1 MTDRHVRPLEWLRKH
16 EWTIVGCL
24 ASVAFVLG
32 FAGLWLHQTANQEPW
47 SWPDAIYFVIR
58 LFTFEVDLSNTKA
71 DPYDFDPGNWPL
83 QIARFLAP
91 ATLAFAVV
99 KGVMLALAS
108 NFNLWRIARW
118 KGHAV
123 VCGAGERGRRLAL
136 ALRQERWNVA
146 VIERD
151 ADCDTLADI
160 RAAGCRVVIGSVTDP
175 ARQAEAKL
183 DTAGLVAAV
192 TPCVESNLRVVL
204 AASRRANGRPVRAF
218 AYAPRS
224 FAAIFERQAPFARIE
239 NGRECGFFDQHASAA
254 RLLVQRYAPD
264 LVPTLLRERRP
275 PRILVAGDGD
285 VIPELLGV
293 LVTQCQFAG
302 AGVPRIDVFIA
313 DEDAVARGFP
323 VHHPELSL
331 VADLHIT
338 EMSLSQ
344 LLRMELPPVV
354 DTAGPSDLVFAA
366 CREDVDTLALA
377 RNLVQQE
384 GRIAGPVVAGLR
396 PSTPLY
402 RLITETVSQPVPGV
416 ILHDLVELGC
426 SADIILRRT
435 LDENAR
441 RIHESY
447 VAEELK
453 KGRQLRETPT
463 LVPWEELSDGMRQ
476 SNRSQADH
484 VPIKRRTLGI
494 SGAPAT
500 IEALAEAE
508 HRRWMAD
515 RVVAG
520 WRYAAK
526 REDGK
531 RLHPSIRPYADLS
544 TEEKD
549 KDRNTVTA
557 VAATA

>member
-1 MTDRHVRPLEWLRKH
+1 MTDRHRAPLEWLRKH

-32 FAGLWLHQTANQEPW
+32 FFGLWQHQIENQEPW

-58 LFTFEVDLSNTKA
+58 LFTFEVDLQGNG
-71 DPYDFDPGNWPL
+71 PGIYCVGASNWPL

-108 NFNLWRIARW
+108 NYNLWQIARW

-136 ALRQERWNVA
+136 ALRQEQWNVA

-151 ADCDTLADI
+151 SDCDTLADI

-204 AASRRANGRPVRAF
+204 AASQRANGTPVRAL

-239 NGRECGFFDQHASAA
+239 NGRECGFFDHDASAA

-275 PRILVAGDGD
+275 PRLLVAGDGD

-293 LVTQCQFAG
+293 LVTQCQFAD

-313 DEDAVARGFP
+313 DEDAVAREFP
-323 VHHPELSL
+323 IRHPELRL
-331 VADLHIT
+331 VADLHST
-338 EMSLSQ
+338 EMSLSH
-344 LLRMELPPVV
+344 LLRMELPPVG
-354 DTAGPSDLVFAA
+354 DTAGPFDLVFAA

-384 GRIAGPVVAGLR
+384 GCIVGRVVAGLR

-426 SADIILRRT
+426 SADILLRRT

-447 VAEELK
+447 VAEEVR
-453 KGRQLRETPT
+453 KGRKLGETPT

-484 VPIKRRTLGI
+484 VPIKQRTLEI
-494 SGAPAT
+494 SASPAT
-500 IEALAEAE
+500 IESLAEAE

-544 TEEKD
+544 EGEKD
-549 KDRNTVTA
+549 KDRNTVLA

>member
-1 MTDRHVRPLEWLRKH
+1 
-16 EWTIVGCL
+16 
-24 ASVAFVLG
+24 
-32 FAGLWLHQTANQEPW
+32 
-47 SWPDAIYFVIR
+47 
-58 LFTFEVDLSNTKA
+58 
-71 DPYDFDPGNWPL
+71 
-83 QIARFLAP
+83 
-91 ATLAFAVV
+91 
-99 KGVMLALAS
+99 
-108 NFNLWRIARW
+108 
-118 KGHAV
+118 
-123 VCGAGERGRRLAL
+123 
-136 ALRQERWNVA
+136 
-146 VIERD
+146 
-151 ADCDTLADI
+151 
-160 RAAGCRVVIGSVTDP
+160 
-175 ARQAEAKL
+175 
-183 DTAGLVAAV
+183 
-192 TPCVESNLRVVL
+192 
-204 AASRRANGRPVRAF
+204 
-218 AYAPRS
+218 
-224 FAAIFERQAPFARIE
+224 
-239 NGRECGFFDQHASAA
+239 
-254 RLLVQRYAPD
+254 
-264 LVPTLLRERRP
+264 
-275 PRILVAGDGD
+275 
-285 VIPELLGV
+285 
-293 LVTQCQFAG
+293 
-302 AGVPRIDVFIA
+302 
-313 DEDAVARGFP
+313 
-323 VHHPELSL
+323 
-331 VADLHIT
+331 
-338 EMSLSQ
+338 
-344 LLRMELPPVV
+344 
-354 DTAGPSDLVFAA
+354 
-366 CREDVDTLALA
+366 
-377 RNLVQQE
+377 
-384 GRIAGPVVAGLR
+384 
-396 PSTPLY
+396 
-402 RLITETVSQPVPGV
+402 V

>member
-1 MTDRHVRPLEWLRKH
+1 VTDRHARPLEWLRKH

-32 FAGLWLHQTANQEPW
+32 FVGLWRHQIEYQEPW
-47 SWPDAIYFVIR
+47 SWPDAIYFVFR

-108 NFNLWRIARW
+108 NYNLWRISRW

-123 VCGAGERGRRLAL
+123 VCGAGERGRRLSL

-204 AASRRANGRPVRAF
+204 AASKRANGSPVRAL

-224 FAAIFERQAPFARIE
+224 FAEIFERQPPFARIV
-239 NGRECGFFDQHASAA
+239 NGRECGFFDHDASAA
-254 RLLVQRYAPD
+254 RLLVQRYAPE
-264 LVPTLLRERRP
+264 LVPTLMRERRP

-302 AGVPRIDVFIA
+302 AGVPRIDVFVS

-323 VHHPELSL
+323 VGHPDLKL
-331 VADLHIT
+331 VADLRST
-338 EMSLSQ
+338 KMSLSH
-344 LLRMELPPVV
+344 LLRMELPPVG
-354 DTAGPSDLVFAA
+354 DTAGPFDLVFAA

-426 SADIILRRT
+426 SADIVLRRT

-447 VAEELK
+447 RAEELR
-453 KGRQLRETPT
+453 KGRQPGETPT

-484 VPIKRRTLGI
+484 VPIKRRTLEI
-494 SGAPAT
+494 SASAAT

-531 RLHPSIRPYADLS
+531 RLHPSIRPYVDLS
-544 TEEKD
+544 EDEKD
-549 KDRNTVTA
+549 KDRNTVAA
-557 VAATA
+557 VVATA